1 MAPKAGEHFL
11 AGRHIIV
18 AGGGIAGTAFV
29 SALIQQWDSSQQQ
42 RPEITIFER
51 AHSRETYLAQDPY
64 TLNLNGDNRDEGLVA
79 LQRLGLLESI
89 RANATLNSGA
99 IRVWSDKWKELAS
112 LHPQAHPDLPAA
124 TMRITRQN
132 LKRILIESVEKKTNG
147 VNWRWASTVTSAER
161 LSTGQIRVTIVSDV
175 EEEDNIST
183 SMQDCDLLI
192 AADGVNSRIRA
203 SLRPHD
209 MKLEYTGATQIGG
222 ISHLPDGLP
231 ALIREDY
238 GLQMSSGEGV
248 CCIYTPFD
256 DNTIGWALST
266 MGPERKAKTDFTAEE
281 FVALKNEALKTATM
295 FQEPFRSVVE
305 ATDPAT
311 AFVRPAMEKQAF
323 QHDARTRGVVFIG
336 DANHVLSPYEIVG
349 ANLALNDGW
358 DLAEQICKNGSIEA
372 AVEAYGKLSVARF
385 EKPFKFS
392 HERVR
397 FGHSTGMLWKM
408 YKYGM
413 AAQRAMSKHSSPV
426 MM

>member
-1 MAPKAGEHFL
+1 MTPKPGQHFL
-11 AGRHIIV
+11 ASKRIIV

-29 SALIQQWDSSQQQ
+29 SALIQQWDASQQQ
-42 RPEITIFER
+42 RPEITVFER
-51 AHSRETYLAQDPY
+51 AHSREMYLAQDPY

-79 LQRLGLLESI
+79 LQQLGLLESI

-132 LKRILIESVEKKTNG
+132 LKRILIESVEKKTND
-147 VNWRWASTVTSAER
+147 VNWRWASTVTGAER
-161 LSTGQIRVTIVSDV
+161 LSNGQIRVTIVSDV
-175 EEEDNIST
+175 EGEDNTST
-183 SMQDCDLLI
+183 STQDCDLLI
-192 AADGVNSRIRA
+192 AADGVDSRIRA

-222 ISHLPDGLP
+222 ISHLPGDGLP
-231 ALIREDY
+231 APIREDY

-266 MGPERKAKTDFTAEE
+266 MGPEREAKTDFTAEE

-372 AVEAYGKLSVARF
+372 SVEAYDKLSVARF

-413 AAQRAMSKHSSPV
+413 AAQRAMSKH
-426 MM
+426 